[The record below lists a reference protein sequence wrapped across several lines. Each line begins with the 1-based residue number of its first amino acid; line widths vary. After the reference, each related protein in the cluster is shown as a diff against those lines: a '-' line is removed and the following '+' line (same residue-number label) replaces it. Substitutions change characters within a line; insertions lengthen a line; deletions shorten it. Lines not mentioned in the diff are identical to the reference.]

1 MEFCHQGALQ
11 QLLEMRR
18 EANAI
23 LEESAIWNI
32 FWQVVVAVHEIHND
46 KKGVLVHRN
55 IKPESILLGADDC
68 VKLGNFGVAKRLES
82 EDHYAQTNIQGG
94 RYTSPEQ
101 LTQGIFTTQ
110 TDIWALGCLLY

>member
-1 MEFCHQGALQ
+1 M
-11 QLLEMRR
+11 
-18 EANAI
+18 
-23 LEESAIWNI
+23 
-32 FWQVVVAVHEIHND
+32 AVHEIHND

-110 TDIWALGCLLY
+110 TDIWALGCLLYEITTLKVPFASENEFERGQMIKKGVL